1 MLYLLSTIGTV
12 FLETMDSQLIL
23 DELLAV
29 LVQQGVTIRTGPMGG
44 GGGGICK
51 IKGSHVFFVDTQ
63 CPVREM
69 AAICANAVN
78 ELVNVETIYL
88 RPQTRQFFEKNSTL

>member
-1 MLYLLSTIGTV
+1 M
-12 FLETMDSQLIL
+12 IL

-29 LVQQGVTIRTGPMGG
+29 LSQNGVIIRTGPMGG

-51 IKGSHVFFVDTQ
+51 IKGSYVFFVDTQ

-69 AAICANAVN
+69 AAICADAVS
-78 ELVNVETIYL
+78 ELVNIETIYL
-88 RPQTRQFFEKNSTL
+88 RPQTRQFFEKNSTS